1 MGLILDIRK
10 RLGYDSY
17 YDEGAPQTQDQDLQ
31 YSKGVSIFSPVSS
44 WGYSFGPSNYQS
56 FASKGHQRNP
66 YIFAALD
73 ILASSAAGLDLI
85 MFKGTREVPSHPV
98 SKILNNVNYEYRN
111 LSYYDFMYS
120 LINYLYLSGNAYI
133 WVDKTGRTPSQIAL
147 LSSEDV
153 TIDDLGDEI
162 KYKIGDRHI
171 RKDVE
176 DIIHLRFFNPFSK
189 VLGASP
195 LAAVALSLDQ
205 NNAGRVWNASLMDKM
220 TKTDGF
226 ITSDAGHLTEQQ
238 RNILKQEFQRK
249 HGGANNAG
257 QTMILPGGMKFTPSV
272 MSPSDMDWEN
282 VMNMSGR
289 EISMALKIPAELLGF
304 ENRTYQ
310 NVKEAKAGLYSET
323 ILPQMKRILTV
334 LNRELLP
341 LFDSSLRIE
350 IDMDKVDVL
359 KRDRN
364 MVTKQAVSLFD
375 SGIVTKNE
383 ARKLLG
389 YEEVTDGNVFKTS
402 DSEENN
408 EPSPDEPKEPEQ
420 RR

>member
-1 MGLILDIRK
+1 
-10 RLGYDSY
+10 
-17 YDEGAPQTQDQDLQ
+17 
-31 YSKGVSIFSPVSS
+31 
-44 WGYSFGPSNYQS
+44 
-56 FASKGHQRNP
+56 
-66 YIFAALD
+66 
-73 ILASSAAGLDLI
+73 
-85 MFKGTREVPSHPV
+85 
-98 SKILNNVNYEYRN
+98 
-111 LSYYDFMYS
+111 
-120 LINYLYLSGNAYI
+120 
-133 WVDKTGRTPSQIAL
+133 
-147 LSSEDV
+147 
-153 TIDDLGDEI
+153 
-162 KYKIGDRHI
+162 
-171 RKDVE
+171 
-176 DIIHLRFFNPFSK
+176 
-189 VLGASP
+189 
-195 LAAVALSLDQ
+195 
-205 NNAGRVWNASLMDKM
+205 
-220 TKTDGF
+220 
-226 ITSDAGHLTEQQ
+226 
-238 RNILKQEFQRK
+238 
-249 HGGANNAG
+249 
-257 QTMILPGGMKFTPSV
+257 MILPGGMKFTPSV